1 MKKKNII
8 LSISLI
14 IISIL
19 YTLSVKYIDVDTIG
33 PNNSKVG
40 LSTINNYFHKLI
52 GYNETLYKITSILGI
67 FLFIIV
73 GVYALMG
80 IIQLIKRKSLLKV
93 DKEIIVLGVFYIVV
107 ALIYVFF
114 EKVIINYRPVII
126 EGELEASY
134 PSTHTLLTLCICVS
148 SIIINKL
155 KYNNFKYLKYT
166 NILTII
172 LLLAIVIGRIL
183 SGVHWIS
190 DIFGG
195 ITISLTLLTIYKT
208 ILLTIQKKN

>member
-8 LSISLI
+8 LSILLI
-14 IISIL
+14 IISII

-52 GYNETLYKITSILGI
+52 GYHETLYKITSILGI

-73 GVYALMG
+73 GIYALIG
-80 IIQLIKRKSLLKV
+80 IIELIKRKSLLKV
-93 DKEIIVLGVFYIVV
+93 DKEIIVLGAFYIVV
-107 ALIYVFF
+107 ALVFIFF

-134 PSTHTLLTLCICVS
+134 PSTHTLLTLCICIS

-155 KYNNFKYLKYT
+155 KYNNFKYRKYT

-172 LLLAIVIGRIL
+172 LMLSILIGRIL

>member
-40 LSTINNYFHKLI
+40 LSTINNYFHELI
-52 GYNETLYKITSILGI
+52 GYHETLYKITSILGI

-73 GVYALMG
+73 GIYALVG

-155 KYNNFKYLKYT
+155 KYNNFKYRKYT

-172 LLLAIVIGRIL
+172 LLLSILIGRIL

-195 ITISLTLLTIYKT
+195 ITISLTLLTIFKT

>member
-8 LSISLI
+8 LSILLI
-14 IISIL
+14 IISII

-52 GYNETLYKITSILGI
+52 GYHESLYKITSILGI

-73 GVYALMG
+73 GIYALMG

-134 PSTHTLLTLCICVS
+134 PSTHTLLTLCIRIS

-155 KYNNFKYLKYT
+155 KYNNFKYRKYT

-172 LLLAIVIGRIL
+172 LMLSILIGRIL

>member
-8 LSISLI
+8 LSILLI
-14 IISIL
+14 IISII

-52 GYNETLYKITSILGI
+52 GYHESLYKITSILGI

-73 GVYALMG
+73 GIYALMG

-93 DKEIIVLGVFYIVV
+93 DKEIIVLGAFYIVV
-107 ALIYVFF
+107 ALVFIFF

-134 PSTHTLLTLCICVS
+134 PSTHTLLTLCICIS

-155 KYNNFKYLKYT
+155 KYNNFKYRKYT

-172 LLLAIVIGRIL
+172 LMLSILIGRIL

>member
-8 LSISLI
+8 LSILLI
-14 IISIL
+14 IISII

-52 GYNETLYKITSILGI
+52 GYHESLYKITSILGI

-73 GVYALMG
+73 GIYALIG

-134 PSTHTLLTLCICVS
+134 PSTHTLLTLCIRIS

-155 KYNNFKYLKYT
+155 KYNNFKYRKYT

-172 LLLAIVIGRIL
+172 LMLSILIGRIL